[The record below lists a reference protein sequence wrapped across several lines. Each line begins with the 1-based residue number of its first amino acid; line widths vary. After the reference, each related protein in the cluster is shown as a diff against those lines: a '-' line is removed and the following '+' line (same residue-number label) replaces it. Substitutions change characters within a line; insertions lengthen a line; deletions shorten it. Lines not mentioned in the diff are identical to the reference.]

1 MPIYRCY
8 FLDRQERIRAAENI
22 ETERLDQAVELAQ
35 AMLKERP
42 QHRSVEVWEGTL
54 RAYASR
60 ESEPA

>member
-8 FLDRQERIRAAENI
+8 FLDRQERIRSAENI
-22 ETERLDQAVELAQ
+22 EAERLDQAVELAH

-42 QHRSVEVWEGTL
+42 QHRSVEVWVGTV

-60 ESEPA
+60 EAEPA